1 MQLDTDDTSVII
13 SNVFRLFFGFLSTYH
28 FKLIKMNSMETDET
42 NKIEYDEATI
52 DNDDDLEMSFPTNA
66 KKE

>member
-1 MQLDTDDTSVII
+1 
-13 SNVFRLFFGFLSTYH
+13 
-28 FKLIKMNSMETDET
+28 METDET
-42 NKIEYDEATI
+42 NEIEYDEASI

>member
-13 SNVFRLFFGFLSTYH
+13 FIVFRLVRFLSTYH

>member
-1 MQLDTDDTSVII
+1 
-13 SNVFRLFFGFLSTYH
+13 
-28 FKLIKMNSMETDET
+28 MNSMETDET
-42 NKIEYDEATI
+42 NKIEYDETTI